1 MVIAVM
7 PRKRRRS
14 YGGSSNMLSLL
25 FSKLCGASP
34 LASVARKRSLRR
46 GSAERERKRLHA
58 RIETRDLELPIGDGL
73 RLPDQLIE
81 PLCRNRAIAV
91 VVYIKS
97 VRSAR
102 RLSIEEHAKAH
113 GS

>member
-14 YGGSSNMLSLL
+14 YGGSSHMLSLL
-25 FSKLCGASP
+25 FSKLFGAYP

-46 GSAERERKRLHA
+46 GSAERERKSLHA
-58 RIETRDLELPIGDGL
+58 RIEKRDRELPIGDGL

-81 PLCRNRAIAV
+81 SLCRNRAIALV
-91 VVYIKS
+91 VPP
-97 VRSAR
+97 APC
-102 RLSIEEHAKAH
+102 LAAPP
-113 GS
+113 